1 MPASSH
7 WGAASRWPEKTLL
20 EGVCYMRVLA
30 ICLAIA
36 VIVFVVSGG
45 HVLFLPL
52 LFLPLGLFSLGHHR
66 RQQPSSFRRDRL
78 MP

>member
-1 MPASSH
+1 
-7 WGAASRWPEKTLL
+7 
-20 EGVCYMRVLA
+20 MRVLA